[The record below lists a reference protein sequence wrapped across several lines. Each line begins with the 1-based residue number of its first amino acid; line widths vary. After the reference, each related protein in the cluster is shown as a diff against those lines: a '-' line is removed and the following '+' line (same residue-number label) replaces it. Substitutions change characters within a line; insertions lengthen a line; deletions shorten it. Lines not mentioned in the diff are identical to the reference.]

1 MFKRKIYGELQHWKD
16 TRTGKT
22 ALLVEGQRR
31 VGKSTVVKEFAKQA
45 YKSYILIDFSTCSQE
60 IRDLFNDISDLDFFF
75 LQLQLLTNVR
85 LEERNSVIILYE
97 VQLFP
102 LARQA
107 IKSLVKDH
115 RYDYIETGSLISI
128 KKNVKD
134 ILIPSEEQR
143 IYMYPMDFEE
153 FLWAIG
159 DNVTVP
165 MLELLFSKQK
175 PAGDGAHRKIMR
187 NLRLYMLIG
196 GMPQVI
202 ETYLQE
208 NNFEAVDQVKREILQ
223 LYEDDFY
230 KIDPTGRLSQ
240 LFDAIPAQL
249 NRNASR
255 YTVSNVIP
263 ALRPGSSLNLIAELI
278 DSRTVLAAYHTSQ
291 PSADMASYKDL
302 TKFKLFL
309 SDTGLFTTLMFKNKA
324 FTENDIYKKLL
335 SDKISANLG
344 YLFEN
349 LTVQI
354 LAAEGDELY
363 YHTFSRKDKGTNYEI
378 DFLIA
383 KSSKVVPIEVKSS
396 NYKRHASL
404 DAFCQKYSAQISE
417 KYILYTKDFHK
428 EQDIRLLPIY
438 MSPFI

>member
-1 MFKRKIYGELQHWKD
+1 MFKRKIYRQLQQWKD
-16 TRTGKT
+16 TRAGKT

-31 VGKSTVVKEFAKQA
+31 VGKSTVVEEFAKKT
-45 YKSYILIDFSTCSQE
+45 YKSYILVDFSTCSKD
-60 IRDLFNDISDLDFFF
+60 ICNLFNDISDLDFFF

-85 LEERNSVIILYE
+85 LEERNSVIIFDE

-107 IKSLVKDH
+107 IKSLVRDH

-159 DNVTVP
+159 DELTVP
-165 MLELLFSKQK
+165 MLELLFNRQK
-175 PAGDGAHRKIMR
+175 PAGDSAHRQIMR
-187 NLRLYMLIG
+187 KLRLYMLIG
-196 GMPQVI
+196 GMPQSV
-202 ETYLQE
+202 ESYLQE
-208 NNFEAVDQVKREILQ
+208 NNFEAVDQIKRDILQ

-240 LFDAIPAQL
+240 IFDAIPAQL
-249 NRNASR
+249 NKNTAR
-255 YTVSNVIP
+255 YTVSRVIP
-263 ALRPGSSLNLIAELI
+263 TARPSNSLNLITQLL

-291 PSADMASYKDL
+291 PSAEMASYKDL

-309 SDTGLFTTLMFKNKA
+309 SDTGLFTTLMFKNTS
-324 FTENDIYKKLL
+324 FTENNIYKKIL
-335 SDKISANLG
+335 SDKLSANLG

-349 LTVQI
+349 LTAQM
-354 LAAEGDELY
+354 LSANGYDLY
-363 YHTFSRKDKGTNYEI
+363 YHTFSGKNKNSNYEI
-378 DFLIA
+378 DFLIT
-383 KSSKVVPIEVKSS
+383 KGSKVVPIEVKSS
-396 NYKRHASL
+396 GYLRHASL
-404 DAFCQKYSAQISE
+404 DAFCEKYSAQIAE
-417 KYILYTKDFHK
+417 KYVLYTKDFQK
-428 EQDIRLLPIY
+428 DRDLRLLPVY
-438 MSPFI
+438 MTPFI

>member
-1 MFKRKIYGELQHWKD
+1 
-16 TRTGKT
+16 
-22 ALLVEGQRR
+22 
-31 VGKSTVVKEFAKQA
+31 
-45 YKSYILIDFSTCSQE
+45 
-60 IRDLFNDISDLDFFF
+60 
-75 LQLQLLTNVR
+75 
-85 LEERNSVIILYE
+85 
-97 VQLFP
+97 
-102 LARQA
+102 
-107 IKSLVKDH
+107 
-115 RYDYIETGSLISI
+115 
-128 KKNVKD
+128 
-134 ILIPSEEQR
+134 
-143 IYMYPMDFEE
+143 MYPMDFEE

-175 PAGDGAHRKIMR
+175 PAGDGTHRKIMR

-196 GMPQVI
+196 GMPQAV

-208 NNFEAVDQVKREILQ
+208 NNFEAVDQLKREILK

-230 KIDPTGRLSQ
+230 KIDPTGRLSH

-249 NRNASR
+249 NRNTSR

-263 ALRPGSSLNLIAELI
+263 TLRPGNSLNLIAELL
-278 DSRTVLAAYHTSQ
+278 DSRTALAAYHTTQ
-291 PSADMASYKDL
+291 PSAEMAAYKDL

-349 LTVQI
+349 LTAQM
-354 LAAEGDELY
+354 LAAKGYELY
-363 YHTFSRKDKGTNYEI
+363 YHTFSNKDKSNNYEI

-383 KSSKVVPIEVKSS
+383 KSNKIVPIEVKAS

-404 DAFCQKYSAQISE
+404 DAFCQKYSAQIAE
-417 KYILYTKDFHK
+417 KYVLYTKDFQK
-428 EQDIRLLPIY
+428 EQDIHLLPIY